1 MGGVGNHFGLNTHE
15 NGVAWGTNAVNQL
28 SHGVASGQG
37 ATVTRGNLTRE
48 QYQEG
53 VRQYQSLLDEKNQ
66 LTAQKAQ
73 LEGNKELK
81 AGEISALNNR
91 INEINNKI
99 TEHGNTLGR
108 INSLNQ
114 QKQTMV
120 EFVNNINSQITAKE
134 GEYNLSDK
142 TRIYEFE
149 DFYKT
154 LNKLD
159 WTQYGNGAGADN
171 LANQLKA
178 RVSEFNPNIANKYS
192 QDKYK
197 EIINAYVNLNS
208 VDKQPT
214 VNWFNA
220 RLHSFNGERL
230 GDNFTRNNVL
240 SISGSNYKFFDIK
253 YKFKGNNHD
262 DSYSSGLYDSDYG
275 YGNSLFNET
284 AKNTDIFWRY
294 EDKSISNQYL
304 EELEWMYNNLDN
316 TTNYSLY
323 VTRNTL
329 RRVLNNK
336 SESENLILDN
346 DTGSWSYGVD
356 YLNTLYANFG
366 NVNLVYSLSKAIGA
380 TWSARSLNE
389 INNDN
394 INEANK
400 LSNNFIHDYEGVDL
414 NATAKNV
421 TSIEETRNLFKPFY
435 DKMIQLRDIT
445 NLYKEINSGTLDES
459 TKRQKQAVYL
469 QKLAD
474 YRNALNAEIDHYDTL
489 EGYISHF
496 VRPHVRYSDEFVN
509 HFKTATREY
518 IDFLKANRHKLL
530 SYDPN
535 DEFIKEI
542 SDKAKSLIQD
552 LKNLNDQ
559 KSAKEKEIEGISNQ
573 IKNLTDNL
581 GADEQALNQQKQEKQ
596 AELEKV
602 QKEKEQLDA
611 QVAEKE
617 KELARKQA
625 EVLEKLKQQSGEG
638 NAVAIGDNSFASG
651 VSAVALGVGSESIGD
666 HALALGTQ
674 AKATKSDSIA
684 IGHGTEVTGEQS
696 IAIGK
701 GHRISGSR
709 STTIGDPNTITGDD
723 SVAVGNNNTI
733 NSNHVMVLGNNVTV
747 GENLHHSVVLG
758 SNSTVLAPVATT
770 SYTIAGTQY
779 NFAGTAPVATVSIG
793 AEGKERT
800 LTNLAAGRISS
811 TSTDAINGSQL
822 NAVIE
827 SLNSLKST
835 PTVSSSASSGIMSSN
850 FGNFPGANT
859 HERGVALGLDS
870 INAVS
875 NGVAIGV
882 GAVTAYDNMSRE
894 DYNKITEGNNIPNV
908 ISPKE
913 ENGHSLPPVV
923 ENPIIPYPNNPK
935 DSEKPSV
942 SNPEVTV
949 PTDPNILYVPGKPVG
964 DVEVT
969 TAPVISTVLTG
980 RENSHDPVAVT
991 AEGVSKPSVTRYTPT
1006 ISDSSL
1012 GAPMSVGVV
1021 SPTHAV
1027 HATSRANVNP
1037 LLEPAPFNPTTT
1049 DNPHPHDELTPFR
1062 HSDGVEPINKEI
1074 ATLRAEFT
1082 TLYEYFKANP
1092 TKPAEGDEH
1101 YAEWNTKYNRI
1112 KEIEKKINQLIAK
1125 DKQRGNE
1132 IANLRSMALPPKA
1145 GNAIAIGDSSFSSGV
1160 SSIAIGYNSTATN
1173 YGAVAIGRDAQATH
1187 EKSVVLGSGSMSTE
1201 KVGVTGIDI
1210 AGQHYA
1216 FAGSAPISTV
1226 SIGKPNEERQ
1236 LTNLAAGRISNTS
1249 TDGINGSQ
1257 LNAVIETLN
1266 SLNTEL
1272 TTLKNTPK
1280 AKAPVIKA
1288 GDGLSLTEGDDGS
1301 ITLSNALTFN
1311 TGNGVSV
1318 NKEGNNITITNTQ
1331 PLSAEDKTKYDTA
1344 STNANNALEKANTN
1358 EGAISTANDKITD
1371 LSGKVTTVTNTANEA
1386 LGKANTAVQ
1395 PDALE
1400 AGTGIRLD
1408 KADGK
1413 ITITNTQPL
1422 SVEDK
1427 AKYDTASTNAS
1438 NALEKANTNEGAINT
1453 ANGKINDLTSRVTAN
1468 EGNITTLTGKV
1479 TTVTNTANEALGKA
1493 NTAVQP
1499 DKLKAGNGISVSKA
1513 DNGEITITNTHPLS
1527 DENKTKYDNASA
1539 KAETALQPE
1548 SLVAGNGVTVNNAG
1562 GKVTIANTGV
1572 IEIQAGDGVGVQ
1584 NNNGVVTVSN
1594 TKPDLSFE
1602 GKDGITVDKQGN
1614 NVVISATGL
1623 APKGTGVNNVEGANG
1638 ISVTKEGDKFIITN
1652 TSPFEDTDKETLN
1665 TASGKAN
1672 TAVQPDK
1679 LKAGNGI
1686 SIDKAENGDITV
1698 TNTKPFEDVDKEKL
1712 NNASTTATSA
1722 LEKANTNEGAINT
1735 ANGKITANEGKITI
1749 QEGKVN
1755 DLTSRVTANEGNI
1768 TTLTGNVTAV
1778 TNTANEALGKAN
1790 TNAETINNVSG
1801 VANEALGKAN
1811 TAVQPDKLKAG
1822 NGISVSKADNGDITI
1837 ENTKAFE
1844 NADKEK
1850 LNTAFDKSN
1859 TAVQPNDLTAGKGIT
1874 INKGQDG
1881 INISTN
1887 ITGGKGISVVE
1898 SNNGLTINNLM
1909 EIKAGKGVKIDNDG
1923 NTYTISST
1931 GTALPRFEIRGDDKV
1946 VHEVV
1951 GTLNVAGDENIETTT
1966 EGGKVTVKL
1975 KKDIDVNSVK
1985 SGDNIFGK
1993 GGLKVGNTLIT
2004 AKGAYMGNQVVDG
2017 VADGEIAPNSK
2028 QAINGGQ
2035 LAPVVER
2042 ILDHERAITQ
2052 LDGKVNYLD
2061 QRITRMDKKHNAG
2074 IAGVAAMVGIPQV
2087 MEAGGVVFGAGVGN
2101 HAGANAVAVGASM
2114 ASDNGRHMI
2123 KTSFSVN
2130 SQKQVTSSI
2139 GYGFKWK

>member
-81 AGEISALNNR
+81 AGEITALNNR
-91 INEINNKI
+91 IDELNNKMSEYHGVISEINEKKQSKESLE
-99 TEHGNTLGR
+99 TFVRG
-108 INSLNQ
+108 IND
-114 QKQTMV
+114 
-120 EFVNNINSQITAKE
+120 QITAKE

-159 WTQYGNGAGADN
+159 WTQYANGAGADN

-178 RVSEFNPNIANKYS
+178 RVSEFNPNIANKYG

-208 VDKQPT
+208 IDKQPT
-214 VNWFNA
+214 VDWFN
-220 RLHSFNGERL
+220 ERL
-230 GDNFTRNNVL
+230 TTKDMGLGGDFKKNNEL
-240 SISGSNYKFFDIK
+240 NINGSDYRVFDFK
-253 YKFKGNNHD
+253 YKNKTNNLNLEGNQNRTYNNANNNRYNYNYSDNNDNYYD
-262 DSYSSGLYDSDYG
+262 DSKYNDT
-275 YGNSLFNET
+275 T
-284 AKNTDIFWRY
+284 AKNTNTVWRY
-294 EDKSISNQYL
+294 VDKSISNQYL
-304 EELEWMYNNLDN
+304 DELEWMYNGLDN
-316 TTNYSLY
+316 TPNYSLY

-329 RRVLNNK
+329 RAVLNK
-336 SESENLILDN
+336 EASNLKLKNIEQN
-346 DTGSWSYGVD
+346 DLFGVD
-356 YLNTLYANFG
+356 YLTTLYANFG
-366 NVNLVYSLSKAIGA
+366 DINLVESLQKVINFNNTSSIYFVKKDFHQTIKLDGINNENVNQ
-380 TWSARSLNE
+380 
-389 INNDN
+389 
-394 INEANK
+394 ANR
-400 LSNNFIHDYEGVDL
+400 LANNFIRDYEGVDL

-421 TSIEETRNLFKPFY
+421 ASIEETRNLFKPFY

-459 TKRQKQAVYL
+459 TKQQKQAVYL

-489 EGYISHF
+489 EGYIAHF

-509 HFKTATREY
+509 HFKTTTREY

-552 LKNLNDQ
+552 LKTLNDQ
-559 KSAKEKEIEGISNQ
+559 KSAKEKEIEGINDQ
-573 IKNLTDNL
+573 LNNLNAKL
-581 GADEQALNQQKQEKQ
+581 GPDEQALNQQKQEKQ
-596 AELEKV
+596 AELERA

-674 AKATKSDSIA
+674 AKATKSDSIT
-684 IGHGTEVTGEQS
+684 IGHGAEVTGEQS

-701 GHRISGSR
+701 GHRVSGNR

-758 SNSTVLAPVATT
+758 SNSTVLAPVATA
-770 SYTIAGTQY
+770 SHTIAGTQY

-800 LTNLAAGRISS
+800 
-811 TSTDAINGSQL
+811 
-822 NAVIE
+822 
-827 SLNSLKST
+827 
-835 PTVSSSASSGIMSSN
+835 
-850 FGNFPGANT
+850 
-859 HERGVALGLDS
+859 
-870 INAVS
+870 
-875 NGVAIGV
+875 
-882 GAVTAYDNMSRE
+882 
-894 DYNKITEGNNIPNV
+894 
-908 ISPKE
+908 
-913 ENGHSLPPVV
+913 
-923 ENPIIPYPNNPK
+923 
-935 DSEKPSV
+935 
-942 SNPEVTV
+942 
-949 PTDPNILYVPGKPVG
+949 
-964 DVEVT
+964 
-969 TAPVISTVLTG
+969 
-980 RENSHDPVAVT
+980 
-991 AEGVSKPSVTRYTPT
+991 
-1006 ISDSSL
+1006 
-1012 GAPMSVGVV
+1012 
-1021 SPTHAV
+1021 
-1027 HATSRANVNP
+1027 
-1037 LLEPAPFNPTTT
+1037 
-1049 DNPHPHDELTPFR
+1049 
-1062 HSDGVEPINKEI
+1062 
-1074 ATLRAEFT
+1074 
-1082 TLYEYFKANP
+1082 
-1092 TKPAEGDEH
+1092 
-1101 YAEWNTKYNRI
+1101 
-1112 KEIEKKINQLIAK
+1112 
-1125 DKQRGNE
+1125 
-1132 IANLRSMALPPKA
+1132 
-1145 GNAIAIGDSSFSSGV
+1145 
-1160 SSIAIGYNSTATN
+1160 
-1173 YGAVAIGRDAQATH
+1173 
-1187 EKSVVLGSGSMSTE
+1187 
-1201 KVGVTGIDI
+1201 
-1210 AGQHYA
+1210 
-1216 FAGSAPISTV
+1216 
-1226 SIGKPNEERQ
+1226 

-1272 TTLKNTPK
+1272 TTLKNAPK
-1280 AKAPVIKA
+1280 TKVPVIKA

-1301 ITLSNALTFN
+1301 VTLSNALNFN
-1311 TGNGVSV
+1311 AGNGIGV

-1331 PLSAEDKTKYDTA
+1331 PLST
-1344 STNANNALEKANTN
+1344 
-1358 EGAISTANDKITD
+1358 
-1371 LSGKVTTVTNTANEA
+1371 
-1386 LGKANTAVQ
+1386 
-1395 PDALE
+1395 
-1400 AGTGIRLD
+1400 
-1408 KADGK
+1408 
-1413 ITITNTQPL
+1413 
-1422 SVEDK
+1422 EDK

-1438 NALEKANTNEGAINT
+1438 SALEKANTNESAINT
-1453 ANGKINDLTSRVTAN
+1453 ANGKITANEGKITANEGKINDLTPRVTVN

-1479 TTVTNTANEALGKA
+1479 TAVTNTANEALGKA

-1499 DKLKAGNGISVSKA
+1499 DKLKAGDGIAINKA

-1562 GKVTIANTGV
+1562 GKVTITNTGV

-1623 APKGTGVNNVEGANG
+1623 APKGAGVNNVEGANG

-1652 TSPFEDTDKETLN
+1652 TKPFEDTDKDTLN

-1686 SIDKAENGDITV
+1686 SIDKSDNGDITV
-1698 TNTKPFEDVDKEKL
+1698 TNTKPFEDADKEKL
-1712 NNASTTATSA
+1712 NTASTNATSA

-1735 ANGKITANEGKITI
+1735 ANGKITANESKITA
-1749 QEGKVN
+1749 QEGKIN

-1768 TTLTGNVTAV
+1768 TTLTGNVATV

-1811 TAVQPDKLKAG
+1811 TAVQP
-1822 NGISVSKADNGDITI
+1822 
-1837 ENTKAFE
+1837 
-1844 NADKEK
+1844 
-1850 LNTAFDKSN
+1850 
-1859 TAVQPNDLTAGKGIT
+1859 NDLSAGKGIT
-1874 INKGQDG
+1874 INKGQNG
-1881 INISTN
+1881 INISTD
-1887 ITGGKGISVVE
+1887 ITGGRGISVVE

-1931 GTALPRFEIRGDDKV
+1931 GSALPRFEIRGDDKV
-1946 VHEVV
+1946 IHEVV
-1951 GTLNVAGDENIETTT
+1951 GALNVAGDENIETTT

-1985 SGDNIFGK
+1985 SGDNTFGK
-1993 GGLKVGNTLIT
+1993 GGLKVGNTIIT

-2042 ILDHERAITQ
+2042 ILDHERFITQ

>member
-1 MGGVGNHFGLNTHE
+1 M
-15 NGVAWGTNAVNQL
+15 
-28 SHGVASGQG
+28 
-37 ATVTRGNLTRE
+37 TRGNLTRE

-81 AGEISALNNR
+81 EEEITALNNR
-91 INEINNKI
+91 IDELNNKMSEYHGVMSEINEKKQSKESLE
-99 TEHGNTLGR
+99 TFVRG
-108 INSLNQ
+108 IND
-114 QKQTMV
+114 
-120 EFVNNINSQITAKE
+120 QITAKE

-149 DFYKT
+149 DFYRT

-159 WTQYGNGAGADN
+159 WTQYSNGAGADN

-178 RVSEFNPNIANKYS
+178 RVSEFNPNIANKYG

-208 VDKQPT
+208 IDKQPT
-214 VNWFNA
+214 VDWFN
-220 RLHSFNGERL
+220 ERL
-230 GDNFTRNNVL
+230 ATKDMRVGGSFKTYNELNID
-240 SISGSNYKFFDIK
+240 GSNYVFFDIK
-253 YKFKGNNHD
+253 YKKSNNNDNRSYDNSNKVYKYSNYNNYRDSGGNTYND
-262 DSYSSGLYDSDYG
+262 FS
-275 YGNSLFNET
+275 
-284 AKNTDIFWRY
+284 AKNTS
-294 EDKSISNQYL
+294 EDWKYVNKSISNQYL
-304 EELEWMYNNLDN
+304 DELEWMYNGLDN
-316 TTNYSLY
+316 TANYSLY

-329 RRVLNNK
+329 RAVLNK
-336 SESENLILDN
+336 DAPNLKLKNVEQDRLE
-346 DTGSWSYGVD
+346 GVE
-356 YLNTLYANFG
+356 YLTSLYANLG
-366 NVNLVYSLSKAIGA
+366 DINLVESLQKVI
-380 TWSARSLNE
+380 NF
-389 INNDN
+389 NNDN
-394 INEANK
+394 YDTNAQERFHNIIKLDAINNNNITKANK
-400 LSNNFIHDYEGVDL
+400 LANNFIRDYEGIDL

-421 TSIEETRNLFKPFY
+421 ASIEETRNLFKPFY

-459 TKRQKQAVYL
+459 TKQQKQAVYL

-489 EGYISHF
+489 EGYIAHF

-552 LKNLNDQ
+552 LKNLNNQ

-581 GADEQALNQQKQEKQ
+581 APDEQALNRQKQEKE
-596 AELEKV
+596 AELEKA

-651 VSAVALGVGSESIGD
+651 VSAVALGVRSESIGD

-701 GHRISGSR
+701 GHRVSGNR

-747 GENLHHSVVLG
+747 GENLHHAVALG
-758 SNSTVLAPVATT
+758 SNSTVLAPVATA
-770 SYTIAGTQY
+770 SHTIAGTQY

-800 LTNLAAGRISS
+800 LTNLAAGRIS
-811 TSTDAINGSQL
+811 
-822 NAVIE
+822 
-827 SLNSLKST
+827 
-835 PTVSSSASSGIMSSN
+835 
-850 FGNFPGANT
+850 
-859 HERGVALGLDS
+859 
-870 INAVS
+870 
-875 NGVAIGV
+875 
-882 GAVTAYDNMSRE
+882 
-894 DYNKITEGNNIPNV
+894 
-908 ISPKE
+908 
-913 ENGHSLPPVV
+913 
-923 ENPIIPYPNNPK
+923 
-935 DSEKPSV
+935 
-942 SNPEVTV
+942 
-949 PTDPNILYVPGKPVG
+949 
-964 DVEVT
+964 
-969 TAPVISTVLTG
+969 
-980 RENSHDPVAVT
+980 
-991 AEGVSKPSVTRYTPT
+991 
-1006 ISDSSL
+1006 
-1012 GAPMSVGVV
+1012 
-1021 SPTHAV
+1021 
-1027 HATSRANVNP
+1027 
-1037 LLEPAPFNPTTT
+1037 
-1049 DNPHPHDELTPFR
+1049 
-1062 HSDGVEPINKEI
+1062 
-1074 ATLRAEFT
+1074 
-1082 TLYEYFKANP
+1082 
-1092 TKPAEGDEH
+1092 
-1101 YAEWNTKYNRI
+1101 
-1112 KEIEKKINQLIAK
+1112 
-1125 DKQRGNE
+1125 
-1132 IANLRSMALPPKA
+1132 
-1145 GNAIAIGDSSFSSGV
+1145 
-1160 SSIAIGYNSTATN
+1160 
-1173 YGAVAIGRDAQATH
+1173 
-1187 EKSVVLGSGSMSTE
+1187 
-1201 KVGVTGIDI
+1201 
-1210 AGQHYA
+1210 
-1216 FAGSAPISTV
+1216 
-1226 SIGKPNEERQ
+1226 
-1236 LTNLAAGRISNTS
+1236 NTS

-1266 SLNTEL
+1266 SLNNEL
-1272 TTLKNTPK
+1272 TTLKNAPK
-1280 AKAPVIKA
+1280 TKAPVIKA

-1301 ITLSNALTFN
+1301 ITLSNALTFSA
-1311 TGNGVSV
+1311 GNGIGV

-1331 PLSAEDKTKYDTA
+1331 PLSTEDK
-1344 STNANNALEKANTN
+1344 S
-1358 EGAISTANDKITD
+1358 
-1371 LSGKVTTVTNTANEA
+1371 
-1386 LGKANTAVQ
+1386 
-1395 PDALE
+1395 
-1400 AGTGIRLD
+1400 
-1408 KADGK
+1408 
-1413 ITITNTQPL
+1413 
-1422 SVEDK
+1422 
-1427 AKYDTASTNAS
+1427 KYDTASTNAS

-1453 ANGKINDLTSRVTAN
+1453 ANGKITAN
-1468 EGNITTLTGKV
+1468 EGNIATLTGKV

-1499 DKLKAGNGISVSKA
+1499 DKLKAGDGIAINKA

-1562 GKVTIANTGV
+1562 GKVTITNTGV
-1572 IEIQAGDGVGVQ
+1572 IEIQAGGGVGVQ

-1594 TKPDLSFE
+1594 TKSDLSFE
-1602 GKDGITVDKQGN
+1602 GKNGITVDKQGN

-1623 APKGTGVNNVEGANG
+1623 APKGAGVNNVEGANG

-1652 TSPFEDTDKETLN
+1652 TKPFEESDKETLN
-1665 TASGKAN
+1665 TASGKAS

-1686 SIDKAENGDITV
+1686 SIDKVDNGDITV
-1698 TNTKPFEDVDKEKL
+1698 TNTKPFEDADKEKL
-1712 NNASTTATSA
+1712 NTASTTATSA

-1735 ANGKITANEGKITI
+1735 ANGKITANEGKIAT
-1749 QEGKVN
+1749 QEGKIN

-1822 NGISVSKADNGDITI
+1822 SGISVSKADNGDITI

-1844 NADKEK
+1844 DEDKEK

-1874 INKGQDG
+1874 INKGQNG

-1931 GTALPRFEIRGDDKV
+1931 GSALPRFEIRGDDKV

-1951 GTLNVAGDENIETTT
+1951 GALNVAGDENIETTT

-1985 SGDNIFGK
+1985 SGDNTFGK
-1993 GGLKVGNTLIT
+1993 GGLKVGNTIIT

-2052 LDGKVNYLD
+2052 LDGKIGYLD

-2114 ASDNGRHMI
+2114 SSDNGRHMI

-2139 GYGFKWK
+2139 GYGFKWR

>member
-1 MGGVGNHFGLNTHE
+1 MKKQPVFKLSTLSASLLAFSLVNGAWGGVGNQFGLNTHE

-53 VRQYQSLLDEKNQ
+53 VHQYQSLLDEKNQ

-81 AGEISALNNR
+81 AGGIDALNNR
-91 INEINNKI
+91 INELNNKI

-120 EFVNNINSQITAKE
+120 DFVNNINSQITAKE

-159 WTQYGNGAGADN
+159 WSQYAQENGADN

-178 RVSEFNPNIANKYS
+178 RVSEFNPNIANKYD
-192 QDKYK
+192 QEKYK
-197 EIINAYVNLNS
+197 EIISAYVNLNS
-208 VDKQPT
+208 IDKHPT
-214 VNWFNA
+214 VDWFN
-220 RLHSFNGERL
+220 ERL
-230 GDNFTRNNVL
+230 TTKDMGLGYNFNKNNEL
-240 SISGSNYKFFDIK
+240 SINESDYRVLDFK
-253 YKFKGNNHD
+253 YKTTNSNNNNNNNHNNTVNDREFRNRND
-262 DSYSSGLYDSDYG
+262 DSYNVTYG
-275 YGNSLFNET
+275 YSSNEHRRDEGNSYDDER
-284 AKNTDIFWRY
+284 AKNTSKVWRY
-294 EDKSISNQYL
+294 QDKSISDQYL
-304 EELEWMYNNLDN
+304 DELEWMYNGLDN
-316 TTNYSLY
+316 TPNYSLY
-323 VTRNTL
+323 ITRNTL
-329 RRVLNNK
+329 RAALNK
-336 SESENLILDN
+336 GAPNLKLKN
-346 DTGSWSYGVD
+346 VEQNNLYGVD
-356 YLNTLYANFG
+356 YLTTLYANFG
-366 NVNLVYSLSKAIGA
+366 DINLVESLQKVINFTNQEYIYEIKDVFNKVIKLDS
-380 TWSARSLNE
+380 

-394 INEANK
+394 ITQTNELA
-400 LSNNFIHDYEGVDL
+400 NNFIRDYEGIDL

-421 TSIEETRNLFKPFY
+421 VSIEETRNLFKPFY

-445 NLYKEINSGTLDES
+445 DLYKEINSGTLDET
-459 TKRQKQAVYL
+459 TKQQKQAIYL

-489 EGYISHF
+489 EGYIAHF

-559 KSAKEKEIEGISNQ
+559 KSAKEKEIEGINNQ
-573 IKNLTDNL
+573 ITALNQQL
-581 GADEQALNQQKQEKQ
+581 GPDEQALNQQKQEKQ
-596 AELEKV
+596 AELEKA

-701 GHRISGSR
+701 GHRVSGNR

-758 SNSTVLAPVATT
+758 SDSTVLAPVATV
-770 SYTIAGTQY
+770 SHTIAGTQY
-779 NFAGTAPVATVSIG
+779 NFAGTAPVATISIG

-800 LTNLAAGRISS
+800 I
-811 TSTDAINGSQL
+811 
-822 NAVIE
+822 
-827 SLNSLKST
+827 
-835 PTVSSSASSGIMSSN
+835 
-850 FGNFPGANT
+850 
-859 HERGVALGLDS
+859 
-870 INAVS
+870 
-875 NGVAIGV
+875 
-882 GAVTAYDNMSRE
+882 
-894 DYNKITEGNNIPNV
+894 
-908 ISPKE
+908 
-913 ENGHSLPPVV
+913 
-923 ENPIIPYPNNPK
+923 
-935 DSEKPSV
+935 
-942 SNPEVTV
+942 
-949 PTDPNILYVPGKPVG
+949 
-964 DVEVT
+964 
-969 TAPVISTVLTG
+969 
-980 RENSHDPVAVT
+980 
-991 AEGVSKPSVTRYTPT
+991 
-1006 ISDSSL
+1006 
-1012 GAPMSVGVV
+1012 
-1021 SPTHAV
+1021 
-1027 HATSRANVNP
+1027 
-1037 LLEPAPFNPTTT
+1037 
-1049 DNPHPHDELTPFR
+1049 
-1062 HSDGVEPINKEI
+1062 
-1074 ATLRAEFT
+1074 
-1082 TLYEYFKANP
+1082 
-1092 TKPAEGDEH
+1092 
-1101 YAEWNTKYNRI
+1101 
-1112 KEIEKKINQLIAK
+1112 
-1125 DKQRGNE
+1125 
-1132 IANLRSMALPPKA
+1132 
-1145 GNAIAIGDSSFSSGV
+1145 
-1160 SSIAIGYNSTATN
+1160 
-1173 YGAVAIGRDAQATH
+1173 
-1187 EKSVVLGSGSMSTE
+1187 
-1201 KVGVTGIDI
+1201 
-1210 AGQHYA
+1210 
-1216 FAGSAPISTV
+1216 
-1226 SIGKPNEERQ
+1226 
-1236 LTNLAAGRISNTS
+1236 TNLAAGRISNTS

-1266 SLNTEL
+1266 NLNTEL
-1272 TTLKNTPK
+1272 TTLKNAPK
-1280 AKAPVIKA
+1280 TKAPVIKV

-1311 TGNGVSV
+1311 SGNGINV

-1331 PLSAEDKTKYDTA
+1331 PLSADDKTKYDTA

-1358 EGAISTANDKITD
+1358 EG
-1371 LSGKVTTVTNTANEA
+1371 
-1386 LGKANTAVQ
+1386 
-1395 PDALE
+1395 
-1400 AGTGIRLD
+1400 
-1408 KADGK
+1408 
-1413 ITITNTQPL
+1413 
-1422 SVEDK
+1422 
-1427 AKYDTASTNAS
+1427 
-1438 NALEKANTNEGAINT
+1438 
-1453 ANGKINDLTSRVTAN
+1453 
-1468 EGNITTLTGKV
+1468 NIATLTGKV

-1499 DKLKAGNGISVSKA
+1499 GKLKAGEGIAINKA

-1527 DENKTKYDNASA
+1527 DENKAKYDNASA

-1548 SLVAGNGVTVNNAG
+1548 SLVAGNGVAVNNAG
-1562 GKVTIANTGV
+1562 GKVTITNTGV

-1584 NNNGVVTVSN
+1584 NNHGVVTVSN
-1594 TKPDLSFE
+1594 TKSDLSFE

-1623 APKGTGVNNVEGANG
+1623 TPKGTGVNNVEGANG

-1652 TSPFEDTDKETLN
+1652 TKPFEDTDKETLN

-1698 TNTKPFEDVDKEKL
+1698 TNSKPFEDVDKEKL

-1735 ANGKITANEGKITI
+1735 ANGKITANEGKIAT
-1749 QEGKVN
+1749 QEGKIN

-1778 TNTANEALGKAN
+1778 TNTANEALGKVN

-1874 INKGQDG
+1874 INKGQNG

-1898 SNNGLTINNLM
+1898 SNNGLTISNLM

-1931 GTALPRFEIRGDDKV
+1931 GSALPRFEIRGDDKV

-1951 GTLNVAGDENIETTT
+1951 GALNVVGDENIETAT

-1985 SGDNIFGK
+1985 SGDNTFGK

-2052 LDGKVNYLD
+2052 LDGKIGYLD

-2139 GYGFKWK
+2139 GYGFKWR

>member
-1 MGGVGNHFGLNTHE
+1 MSEYHE
-15 NGVAWGTNAVNQL
+15 VM
-28 SHGVASGQG
+28 S
-37 ATVTRGNLTRE
+37 E
-48 QYQEG
+48 
-53 VRQYQSLLDEKNQ
+53 
-66 LTAQKAQ
+66 
-73 LEGNKELK
+73 
-81 AGEISALNNR
+81 
-91 INEINNKI
+91 INEKKQSKESLETFVRGIND
-99 TEHGNTLGR
+99 
-108 INSLNQ
+108 
-114 QKQTMV
+114 
-120 EFVNNINSQITAKE
+120 QITAKE
-134 GEYNLSDK
+134 GEYNLFDK

-159 WTQYGNGAGADN
+159 WTQYSNGAGVDN

-178 RVSEFNPNIANKYS
+178 RVSEFNPNIANKYG

-208 VDKQPT
+208 IDKQPN
-214 VNWFNA
+214 VNWFN
-220 RLHSFNGERL
+220 ERL
-230 GDNFTRNNVL
+230 TTKDMGLGDDFNRNNML
-240 SISGSNYKFFDIK
+240 AIDGSNYEVFDFK
-253 YKFKGNNHD
+253 YKNNNINNN
-262 DSYSSGLYDSDYG
+262 SYSYSNENNIYGRDSGNYR
-275 YGNSLFNET
+275 NFNENNYDNYNAKYNSSYT
-284 AKNTDIFWRY
+284 YNNTTTEKDHYIYNEEYVKKHKYSDARAKNTNEVWRY
-294 EDKSISNQYL
+294 VDKSISNQYL
-304 EELEWMYNNLDN
+304 DELEWMYNSLDN

-329 RRVLNNK
+329 RAVLNKEAPNLK
-336 SESENLILDN
+336 LKTVEENRLH
-346 DTGSWSYGVD
+346 GVD
-356 YLNTLYANFG
+356 YLTTLYANFG
-366 NVNLVYSLSKAIGA
+366 DINLVESLQKV
-380 TWSARSLNE
+380 

-394 INEANK
+394 NYKDEYGKKNFHDLIKLDAINNENITKANE
-400 LSNNFIHDYEGVDL
+400 LANNFIRDYDGVDL

-421 TSIEETRNLFKPFY
+421 ASIEETRNLFKPFY

-459 TKRQKQAVYL
+459 TKQQKQAVYL

-489 EGYISHF
+489 EGYIAHF

-559 KSAKEKEIEGISNQ
+559 KQEKENEITEINKEIENLNQ
-573 IKNLTDNL
+573 QL
-581 GADEQALNQQKQEKQ
+581 GPDEQALNQQKQEKQ
-596 AELEKV
+596 AELEKA

-617 KELARKQA
+617 KELVRKQA

-651 VSAVALGVGSESIGD
+651 VSAIALGVGSESIGD

-674 AKATKSDSIA
+674 VKATKSDSIA

-701 GHRISGSR
+701 GHRVSGNR

-733 NSNHVMVLGNNVTV
+733 KSNHVMVLGNNVTV

-758 SNSTVLAPVATT
+758 SNSTVLAPVATA
-770 SYTIAGTQY
+770 SHTIAGTQY

-800 LTNLAAGRISS
+800 LTNLAAGRIS
-811 TSTDAINGSQL
+811 
-822 NAVIE
+822 
-827 SLNSLKST
+827 
-835 PTVSSSASSGIMSSN
+835 
-850 FGNFPGANT
+850 
-859 HERGVALGLDS
+859 
-870 INAVS
+870 
-875 NGVAIGV
+875 
-882 GAVTAYDNMSRE
+882 
-894 DYNKITEGNNIPNV
+894 
-908 ISPKE
+908 
-913 ENGHSLPPVV
+913 
-923 ENPIIPYPNNPK
+923 
-935 DSEKPSV
+935 
-942 SNPEVTV
+942 
-949 PTDPNILYVPGKPVG
+949 
-964 DVEVT
+964 
-969 TAPVISTVLTG
+969 
-980 RENSHDPVAVT
+980 
-991 AEGVSKPSVTRYTPT
+991 
-1006 ISDSSL
+1006 
-1012 GAPMSVGVV
+1012 
-1021 SPTHAV
+1021 
-1027 HATSRANVNP
+1027 
-1037 LLEPAPFNPTTT
+1037 
-1049 DNPHPHDELTPFR
+1049 
-1062 HSDGVEPINKEI
+1062 
-1074 ATLRAEFT
+1074 
-1082 TLYEYFKANP
+1082 
-1092 TKPAEGDEH
+1092 
-1101 YAEWNTKYNRI
+1101 
-1112 KEIEKKINQLIAK
+1112 
-1125 DKQRGNE
+1125 
-1132 IANLRSMALPPKA
+1132 
-1145 GNAIAIGDSSFSSGV
+1145 
-1160 SSIAIGYNSTATN
+1160 
-1173 YGAVAIGRDAQATH
+1173 
-1187 EKSVVLGSGSMSTE
+1187 
-1201 KVGVTGIDI
+1201 
-1210 AGQHYA
+1210 
-1216 FAGSAPISTV
+1216 
-1226 SIGKPNEERQ
+1226 
-1236 LTNLAAGRISNTS
+1236 NTS

-1266 SLNTEL
+1266 NLNTEL
-1272 TTLKNTPK
+1272 TTLKNAPK

-1311 TGNGVSV
+1311 SGNGINV

-1358 EGAISTANDKITD
+1358 EGAI
-1371 LSGKVTTVTNTANEA
+1371 
-1386 LGKANTAVQ
+1386 
-1395 PDALE
+1395 
-1400 AGTGIRLD
+1400 
-1408 KADGK
+1408 
-1413 ITITNTQPL
+1413 
-1422 SVEDK
+1422 
-1427 AKYDTASTNAS
+1427 
-1438 NALEKANTNEGAINT
+1438 NT
-1453 ANGKINDLTSRVTAN
+1453 ANGKITANEGKITANEGKINNLTPRVTAN

-1499 DKLKAGNGISVSKA
+1499 DKLKAGEGISVSKA
-1513 DNGEITITNTHPLS
+1513 DNGEIAITNTHPLS
-1527 DENKTKYDNASA
+1527 DENKSKYDNASA

-1548 SLVAGNGVTVNNAG
+1548 TLVAGNGVTVNNAG

-1572 IEIQAGDGVGVQ
+1572 IEIQAGEGVGVQ

-1602 GKDGITVDKQGN
+1602 GKEGITVDKQGN

-1623 APKGTGVNNVEGANG
+1623 TPKGTGVNNVEGANG

-1652 TSPFEDTDKETLN
+1652 TKPFEDTDKETLN

-1698 TNTKPFEDVDKEKL
+1698 TNTKSFEDADKEKL
-1712 NNASTTATSA
+1712 NTASTTATSA

-1735 ANGKITANEGKITI
+1735 ANGKITANEGKIAT
-1749 QEGKVN
+1749 QEGKIN

-1768 TTLTGNVTAV
+1768 TTLTGNVATV

-1844 NADKEK
+1844 NEDKEK

-1874 INKGQDG
+1874 INKGQNG
-1881 INISTN
+1881 INISTD
-1887 ITGGKGISVVE
+1887 ITGGRGISVVE
-1898 SNNGLTINNLM
+1898 SKNGLTINNLM

-1931 GTALPRFEIRGDDKV
+1931 GSALPRFEIRGDDKV
-1946 VHEVV
+1946 IHEVV
-1951 GTLNVAGDENIETTT
+1951 GALNVAGDENIETTT

-1985 SGDNIFGK
+1985 SGDNTFGK
-1993 GGLKVGNTLIT
+1993 GGLKVGNTIIT

-2052 LDGKVNYLD
+2052 LDGKIGYLD

>member
-81 AGEISALNNR
+81 TSEIDALNNR
-91 INEINNKI
+91 IAELNNKMSEYHGVMSEINEKKQSKESLE
-99 TEHGNTLGR
+99 TFVRG
-108 INSLNQ
+108 IND
-114 QKQTMV
+114 
-120 EFVNNINSQITAKE
+120 QITAKE
-134 GEYNLSDK
+134 SEYNLFDK

-149 DFYKT
+149 DFYRT

-159 WTQYGNGAGADN
+159 WTQYSNGTGADN

-178 RVSEFNPNIANKYS
+178 RVSEFNPNIANKYG

-208 VDKQPT
+208 IDKQPT
-214 VNWFNA
+214 VDWFN
-220 RLHSFNGERL
+220 ERL
-230 GDNFTRNNVL
+230 VTKDMGLGGDFKKNNEL
-240 SISGSNYKFFDIK
+240 NINGSDYRVFDFK
-253 YKFKGNNHD
+253 YKNKTNNLNLEGNQNRTYNNANNNRYNYNYSDNNDDYYD
-262 DSYSSGLYDSDYG
+262 DSKYNDT
-275 YGNSLFNET
+275 T
-284 AKNTDIFWRY
+284 AKNTNTVWRY
-294 EDKSISNQYL
+294 VDKSISNQYL
-304 EELEWMYNNLDN
+304 DELEWMYNGLDN
-316 TTNYSLY
+316 TPNYSLY

-329 RRVLNNK
+329 RAVLNK
-336 SESENLILDN
+336 EASNLKLKNVEQN
-346 DTGSWSYGVD
+346 DLFGVD
-356 YLNTLYANFG
+356 YLTTLYANFG
-366 NVNLVYSLSKAIGA
+366 DINLVESLQKVINFNNTGSIYFIKKGFHQTIKLDGINNENVNQ
-380 TWSARSLNE
+380 
-389 INNDN
+389 
-394 INEANK
+394 ANR
-400 LSNNFIHDYEGVDL
+400 LANNFIRDYEGVDL

-459 TKRQKQAVYL
+459 TKQQKQAVYL

-489 EGYISHF
+489 EGYIAHF

-509 HFKTATREY
+509 HFKTTTREY

-552 LKNLNDQ
+552 LKTLNDQ
-559 KSAKEKEIEGISNQ
+559 KSAKEKEIEGINDQ
-573 IKNLTDNL
+573 LNNLNAKL
-581 GADEQALNQQKQEKQ
+581 GPDEQALNQQKQEKQ
-596 AELEKV
+596 AELERA

-701 GHRISGSR
+701 GHRVSGNR

-758 SNSTVLAPVATT
+758 SNSTVLAPVATA
-770 SYTIAGTQY
+770 SHTIVGTQY

-800 LTNLAAGRISS
+800 
-811 TSTDAINGSQL
+811 
-822 NAVIE
+822 
-827 SLNSLKST
+827 
-835 PTVSSSASSGIMSSN
+835 
-850 FGNFPGANT
+850 
-859 HERGVALGLDS
+859 
-870 INAVS
+870 
-875 NGVAIGV
+875 
-882 GAVTAYDNMSRE
+882 
-894 DYNKITEGNNIPNV
+894 
-908 ISPKE
+908 
-913 ENGHSLPPVV
+913 
-923 ENPIIPYPNNPK
+923 
-935 DSEKPSV
+935 
-942 SNPEVTV
+942 
-949 PTDPNILYVPGKPVG
+949 
-964 DVEVT
+964 
-969 TAPVISTVLTG
+969 
-980 RENSHDPVAVT
+980 
-991 AEGVSKPSVTRYTPT
+991 
-1006 ISDSSL
+1006 
-1012 GAPMSVGVV
+1012 
-1021 SPTHAV
+1021 
-1027 HATSRANVNP
+1027 
-1037 LLEPAPFNPTTT
+1037 
-1049 DNPHPHDELTPFR
+1049 
-1062 HSDGVEPINKEI
+1062 
-1074 ATLRAEFT
+1074 
-1082 TLYEYFKANP
+1082 
-1092 TKPAEGDEH
+1092 
-1101 YAEWNTKYNRI
+1101 
-1112 KEIEKKINQLIAK
+1112 
-1125 DKQRGNE
+1125 
-1132 IANLRSMALPPKA
+1132 
-1145 GNAIAIGDSSFSSGV
+1145 
-1160 SSIAIGYNSTATN
+1160 
-1173 YGAVAIGRDAQATH
+1173 
-1187 EKSVVLGSGSMSTE
+1187 
-1201 KVGVTGIDI
+1201 
-1210 AGQHYA
+1210 
-1216 FAGSAPISTV
+1216 
-1226 SIGKPNEERQ
+1226 

-1272 TTLKNTPK
+1272 TTLKNAPK
-1280 AKAPVIKA
+1280 TKAPVIKA

-1301 ITLSNALTFN
+1301 ITLSNALTFSA
-1311 TGNGVSV
+1311 GNGIGV

-1331 PLSAEDKTKYDTA
+1331 PLST
-1344 STNANNALEKANTN
+1344 
-1358 EGAISTANDKITD
+1358 
-1371 LSGKVTTVTNTANEA
+1371 
-1386 LGKANTAVQ
+1386 
-1395 PDALE
+1395 
-1400 AGTGIRLD
+1400 
-1408 KADGK
+1408 
-1413 ITITNTQPL
+1413 
-1422 SVEDK
+1422 EDK

-1438 NALEKANTNEGAINT
+1438 SALEKANTNESAINT
-1453 ANGKINDLTSRVTAN
+1453 ANGKITAN
-1468 EGNITTLTGKV
+1468 EGKITDLTGKV

-1499 DKLKAGNGISVSKA
+1499 DKLKAGNGISVSKGE
-1513 DNGEITITNTHPLS
+1513 NGDITITNTLPLS

-1562 GKVTIANTGV
+1562 GKVTITNTGV

-1584 NNNGVVTVSN
+1584 NNNGVVTISN
-1594 TKPDLSFE
+1594 TKSDLSFE

-1652 TSPFEDTDKETLN
+1652 TKPFEDTDKDTLN

-1686 SIDKAENGDITV
+1686 SIDKSDNGDITV
-1698 TNTKPFEDVDKEKL
+1698 TNTKPFEDADKEKL
-1712 NNASTTATSA
+1712 NTASTTATSA
-1722 LEKANTNEGAINT
+1722 LEKANANEGVINT
-1735 ANGKITANEGKITI
+1735 ANGKITANESKITA
-1749 QEGKVN
+1749 QEGKIN

-1768 TTLTGNVTAV
+1768 TTLTGNVATV

-1790 TNAETINNVSG
+1790 T
-1801 VANEALGKAN
+1801 
-1811 TAVQPDKLKAG
+1811 
-1822 NGISVSKADNGDITI
+1822 
-1837 ENTKAFE
+1837 
-1844 NADKEK
+1844 
-1850 LNTAFDKSN
+1850 
-1859 TAVQPNDLTAGKGIT
+1859 AVQPNDLIAGKGIT
-1874 INKGQDG
+1874 INKGQNG

-1931 GTALPRFEIRGDDKV
+1931 GSALPRFEIRGDDKV

-1951 GTLNVAGDENIETTT
+1951 GALNVVGDENIETAT

-1985 SGDNIFGK
+1985 SGDNTFGK
-1993 GGLKVGNTLIT
+1993 GGLKVGNTIIT

-2042 ILDHERAITQ
+2042 ILDHERSITQ
-2052 LDGKVNYLD
+2052 LDGKIGYLD

-2139 GYGFKWK
+2139 GYGFKWR

>member
-1 MGGVGNHFGLNTHE
+1 M
-15 NGVAWGTNAVNQL
+15 
-28 SHGVASGQG
+28 
-37 ATVTRGNLTRE
+37 TRGNLTRE

-81 AGEISALNNR
+81 ASEIDALNSRIDELNNKMSEYQGVIAE
-91 INEINNKI
+91 INEKKQSKESLETFVRGIND
-99 TEHGNTLGR
+99 
-108 INSLNQ
+108 
-114 QKQTMV
+114 
-120 EFVNNINSQITAKE
+120 QITAKE

-159 WTQYGNGAGADN
+159 WTQYSNGAGADN

-178 RVSEFNPNIANKYS
+178 RVSEFNPNIANKYG

-208 VDKQPT
+208 IDKQPT
-214 VNWFNA
+214 VNWFN
-220 RLHSFNGERL
+220 ERL
-230 GDNFTRNNVL
+230 TTKDMGLGSNFKQNNEL
-240 SISGSNYKFFDIK
+240 GINGSNYNVFDFK
-253 YKFKGNNHD
+253 YKDSNNNNNSATYKNYNNQYNTYNSDPYNNNRSNYYKGDDYTYDYNNNNNYNYNTNY
-262 DSYSSGLYDSDYG
+262 SYYND
-275 YGNSLFNET
+275 ER
-284 AKNTDIFWRY
+284 AKNTSKIWRY
-294 EDKSISNQYL
+294 VDKSASNQYL
-304 EELEWMYNNLDN
+304 DELEWMYNNLDN
-316 TTNYSLY
+316 TFNYSLY

-329 RRVLNNK
+329 RSVLNK
-336 SESENLILDN
+336 ESQNLNLKNVEQD
-346 DTGSWSYGVD
+346 GLYGVD
-356 YLNTLYANFG
+356 YLTTLYANFG
-366 NVNLVYSLSKAIGA
+366 DINLVESLQKAINFNN
-380 TWSARSLNE
+380 RSRDDIVAKTLFRQTIKLDA
-389 INNDN
+389 INNESVN
-394 INEANK
+394 KANK
-400 LSNNFIHDYEGVDL
+400 LANNFIRDYEGIDL

-421 TSIEETRNLFKPFY
+421 ASIEETRNLFKPFY
-435 DKMIQLRDIT
+435 DKMVQLRDIT
-445 NLYKEINSGTLDES
+445 DLYKEINSGTLDES
-459 TKRQKQAVYL
+459 TKQQKQAIYL

-489 EGYISHF
+489 EGYIAHF

-559 KSAKEKEIEGISNQ
+559 KSAKEKEIEGINNQ
-573 IKNLTDNL
+573 INALNQQL
-581 GADEQALNQQKQEKQ
+581 GPDEQALNQQKQEKQ
-596 AELEKV
+596 AELEKA
-602 QKEKEQLDA
+602 QKEKEQLDS

-674 AKATKSDSIA
+674 SKATKSDSIA

-701 GHRISGSR
+701 GHRVSGNR

-733 NSNHVMVLGNNVTV
+733 NSNHVMILGNNVTV

-770 SYTIAGTQY
+770 SHTIAGIQY

-811 TSTDAINGSQL
+811 A
-822 NAVIE
+822 
-827 SLNSLKST
+827 
-835 PTVSSSASSGIMSSN
+835 
-850 FGNFPGANT
+850 
-859 HERGVALGLDS
+859 
-870 INAVS
+870 
-875 NGVAIGV
+875 
-882 GAVTAYDNMSRE
+882 
-894 DYNKITEGNNIPNV
+894 
-908 ISPKE
+908 
-913 ENGHSLPPVV
+913 
-923 ENPIIPYPNNPK
+923 
-935 DSEKPSV
+935 
-942 SNPEVTV
+942 
-949 PTDPNILYVPGKPVG
+949 
-964 DVEVT
+964 
-969 TAPVISTVLTG
+969 
-980 RENSHDPVAVT
+980 
-991 AEGVSKPSVTRYTPT
+991 
-1006 ISDSSL
+1006 
-1012 GAPMSVGVV
+1012 
-1021 SPTHAV
+1021 
-1027 HATSRANVNP
+1027 
-1037 LLEPAPFNPTTT
+1037 
-1049 DNPHPHDELTPFR
+1049 
-1062 HSDGVEPINKEI
+1062 
-1074 ATLRAEFT
+1074 
-1082 TLYEYFKANP
+1082 
-1092 TKPAEGDEH
+1092 
-1101 YAEWNTKYNRI
+1101 
-1112 KEIEKKINQLIAK
+1112 
-1125 DKQRGNE
+1125 
-1132 IANLRSMALPPKA
+1132 
-1145 GNAIAIGDSSFSSGV
+1145 
-1160 SSIAIGYNSTATN
+1160 
-1173 YGAVAIGRDAQATH
+1173 
-1187 EKSVVLGSGSMSTE
+1187 
-1201 KVGVTGIDI
+1201 
-1210 AGQHYA
+1210 
-1216 FAGSAPISTV
+1216 
-1226 SIGKPNEERQ
+1226 
-1236 LTNLAAGRISNTS
+1236 S

-1266 SLNTEL
+1266 SLNNEL
-1272 TTLKNTPK
+1272 TTLKNAPK
-1280 AKAPVIKA
+1280 TKAPVIKA

-1301 ITLSNALTFN
+1301 ITLSNALNFN
-1311 TGNGVSV
+1311 AGNGITVNKTGNNV
-1318 NKEGNNITITNTQ
+1318 TITNSK
-1331 PLSAEDKTKYDTA
+1331 PFEDADKEKLNTT
-1344 STNANNALEKANTN
+1344 STNAN
-1358 EGAISTANDKITD
+1358 S
-1371 LSGKVTTVTNTANEA
+1371 
-1386 LGKANTAVQ
+1386 
-1395 PDALE
+1395 
-1400 AGTGIRLD
+1400 
-1408 KADGK
+1408 
-1413 ITITNTQPL
+1413 
-1422 SVEDK
+1422 
-1427 AKYDTASTNAS
+1427 
-1438 NALEKANTNEGAINT
+1438 ALEKANTNEGAINT
-1453 ANGKINDLTSRVTAN
+1453 ANGKITANEGKITANEGKINDLTPRVTAN
-1468 EGNITTLTGKV
+1468 EGKITDLTGKV

-1499 DKLKAGNGISVSKA
+1499 GKLKAGEGIAINKA

-1527 DENKTKYDNASA
+1527 DENKAKYDNASA

-1548 SLVAGNGVTVNNAG
+1548 SLVAGNGVAVNNAG
-1562 GKVTIANTGV
+1562 GKVTITNTGV

-1584 NNNGVVTVSN
+1584 NNHGVVTVSN
-1594 TKPDLSFE
+1594 TKSDLSFE

-1623 APKGTGVNNVEGANG
+1623 TPKGTGVNNVEGANG

-1652 TSPFEDTDKETLN
+1652 TKPFEDTDKETLN

-1698 TNTKPFEDVDKEKL
+1698 TNSKPFEDVDKEKL

-1735 ANGKITANEGKITI
+1735 ANGKITANEGKIAT
-1749 QEGKVN
+1749 QEGKIN

-1874 INKGQDG
+1874 INKGQNG

-1898 SNNGLTINNLM
+1898 SNNGLTISNLM

-1931 GTALPRFEIRGDDKV
+1931 GSALPRFEIRGDDKV

-1951 GTLNVAGDENIETTT
+1951 GALNVVGDENIETAT

-1985 SGDNIFGK
+1985 SGDNTFGK

-2017 VADGEIAPNSK
+2017 VANGEIAPNSK

-2042 ILDHERAITQ
+2042 ILDHERSITQ
-2052 LDGKVNYLD
+2052 LDGKIGYLD

-2139 GYGFKWK
+2139 GYGFKWR

>member
-1 MGGVGNHFGLNTHE
+1 MKKQPVFKLSTLSASLLAFSLVNGAWGGVGNHFGLNTHE

-81 AGEISALNNR
+81 ASEIEALNSR
-91 INEINNKI
+91 IDELNNKI
-99 TEHGNTLGR
+99 TEHGNTLGQ

-120 EFVNNINSQITAKE
+120 DFVNNINSQITAKE

-159 WTQYGNGAGADN
+159 WTQYANGAGVDN

-178 RVSEFNPNIANKYS
+178 RVSEFNPNIANKYG

-208 VDKQPT
+208 IDKRPT
-214 VNWFNA
+214 VNWFNE
-220 RLHSFNGERL
+220 RLTTKDIGLGSDRIKERYKNNELTIDGSFYEFSDEKDKGRDENNHRIRSNSIDPDVFFIENRSSNSYSLNNNLSNYGNGE
-230 GDNFTRNNVL
+230 GVDYSVL
-240 SISGSNYKFFDIK
+240 PILRGQGASEHIK
-253 YKFKGNNHD
+253 Y
-262 DSYSSGLYDSDYG
+262 YRRYG
-275 YGNSLFNET
+275 ANET
-284 AKNTDIFWRY
+284 VDDPWIYNGKT
-294 EDKSISNQYL
+294 ISNEYL
-304 EELEWMYNNLDN
+304 NEMERLYSNLDN
-316 TTNYSLY
+316 TSNYSLY

-329 RRVLNNK
+329 KAVLNK
-336 SESENLILDN
+336 DAPNLKLKNVEQN
-346 DTGSWSYGVD
+346 DLYGVD
-356 YLNTLYANFG
+356 YLTTLYANFG
-366 NVNLVYSLSKAIGA
+366 DINLVESLQKVINYKNRFNYDAKDLFHQTIKLDG
-380 TWSARSLNE
+380 
-389 INNDN
+389 INNEN
-394 INEANK
+394 INKANE
-400 LSNNFIHDYEGVDL
+400 LANNFIRDYEGVDL

-421 TSIEETRNLFKPFY
+421 ASIEETRNLFKPFY

-459 TKRQKQAVYL
+459 TKQQKQAIYL

-559 KSAKEKEIEGISNQ
+559 KSAKEKEIEGINNQ
-573 IKNLTDNL
+573 ITELNQQL
-581 GADEQALNQQKQEKQ
+581 GPDETALNQQKQEKE
-596 AELEKV
+596 AELEKA

-625 EVLEKLKQQSGEG
+625 EVLERLKQQSGEG

-701 GHRISGSR
+701 GHRVSGNR

-758 SNSTVLAPVATT
+758 SNSTVLAPVATA
-770 SYTIAGTQY
+770 SHTIAGIQY

-800 LTNLAAGRISS
+800 
-811 TSTDAINGSQL
+811 
-822 NAVIE
+822 
-827 SLNSLKST
+827 
-835 PTVSSSASSGIMSSN
+835 
-850 FGNFPGANT
+850 
-859 HERGVALGLDS
+859 
-870 INAVS
+870 
-875 NGVAIGV
+875 
-882 GAVTAYDNMSRE
+882 
-894 DYNKITEGNNIPNV
+894 
-908 ISPKE
+908 
-913 ENGHSLPPVV
+913 
-923 ENPIIPYPNNPK
+923 
-935 DSEKPSV
+935 
-942 SNPEVTV
+942 
-949 PTDPNILYVPGKPVG
+949 
-964 DVEVT
+964 
-969 TAPVISTVLTG
+969 
-980 RENSHDPVAVT
+980 
-991 AEGVSKPSVTRYTPT
+991 
-1006 ISDSSL
+1006 
-1012 GAPMSVGVV
+1012 
-1021 SPTHAV
+1021 
-1027 HATSRANVNP
+1027 
-1037 LLEPAPFNPTTT
+1037 
-1049 DNPHPHDELTPFR
+1049 
-1062 HSDGVEPINKEI
+1062 
-1074 ATLRAEFT
+1074 
-1082 TLYEYFKANP
+1082 
-1092 TKPAEGDEH
+1092 
-1101 YAEWNTKYNRI
+1101 
-1112 KEIEKKINQLIAK
+1112 
-1125 DKQRGNE
+1125 
-1132 IANLRSMALPPKA
+1132 
-1145 GNAIAIGDSSFSSGV
+1145 
-1160 SSIAIGYNSTATN
+1160 
-1173 YGAVAIGRDAQATH
+1173 
-1187 EKSVVLGSGSMSTE
+1187 
-1201 KVGVTGIDI
+1201 
-1210 AGQHYA
+1210 
-1216 FAGSAPISTV
+1216 
-1226 SIGKPNEERQ
+1226 

-1272 TTLKNTPK
+1272 TTLKNAPK
-1280 AKAPVIKA
+1280 SKAPVIKA

-1311 TGNGVSV
+1311 AGNGIGV

-1331 PLSAEDKTKYDTA
+1331 PLST
-1344 STNANNALEKANTN
+1344 
-1358 EGAISTANDKITD
+1358 
-1371 LSGKVTTVTNTANEA
+1371 
-1386 LGKANTAVQ
+1386 
-1395 PDALE
+1395 
-1400 AGTGIRLD
+1400 
-1408 KADGK
+1408 
-1413 ITITNTQPL
+1413 
-1422 SVEDK
+1422 EDK

-1438 NALEKANTNEGAINT
+1438 SALEKANANEDAINT
-1453 ANGKINDLTSRVTAN
+1453 ANGKITAN

-1499 DKLKAGNGISVSKA
+1499 DQLKAGNGISVSKGE
-1513 DNGEITITNTHPLS
+1513 NGDITITNTHPLS
-1527 DENKTKYDNASA
+1527 DENKSKYDNASA

-1562 GKVTIANTGV
+1562 GKVTITNTGV

-1623 APKGTGVNNVEGANG
+1623 APKGAGVNNVEGANG

-1652 TSPFEDTDKETLN
+1652 TKPFEDTDKDTLN

-1686 SIDKAENGDITV
+1686 SINKSDNGDITV
-1698 TNTKPFEDVDKEKL
+1698 TNTKPFEDADKEKL
-1712 NNASTTATSA
+1712 NTASTNATSA

-1735 ANGKITANEGKITI
+1735 ANGKITANESKITA
-1749 QEGKVN
+1749 QEGKIN

-1768 TTLTGNVTAV
+1768 TTLTGNVATV

-1811 TAVQPDKLKAG
+1811 TAVQP
-1822 NGISVSKADNGDITI
+1822 
-1837 ENTKAFE
+1837 
-1844 NADKEK
+1844 
-1850 LNTAFDKSN
+1850 
-1859 TAVQPNDLTAGKGIT
+1859 NDLSAGKGIT
-1874 INKGQDG
+1874 INKGQNG
-1881 INISTN
+1881 INISTD
-1887 ITGGKGISVVE
+1887 ITGGRGISVVE

-1946 VHEVV
+1946 IHEVV
-1951 GTLNVAGDENIETTT
+1951 GALNVAGDENIETAT

-1985 SGDNIFGK
+1985 SGDNTFGK

-2004 AKGAYMGNQVVDG
+2004 AKGTYMGNQVVDG

-2052 LDGKVNYLD
+2052 LDGKIGYLD

>member
-81 AGEISALNNR
+81 AGEITALNNR
-91 INEINNKI
+91 INELNNKI
-99 TEHGNTLGR
+99 TEHGNTLGQ

-120 EFVNNINSQITAKE
+120 DFVNNINSQITAKE

-149 DFYKT
+149 DFYRT

-159 WTQYGNGAGADN
+159 WTQYANGAGADN

-178 RVSEFNPNIANKYS
+178 RVSEFNPNIANKYG

-197 EIINAYVNLNS
+197 EIINAYVNLS
-208 VDKQPT
+208 SIDKQPT
-214 VNWFNA
+214 VNWFN
-220 RLHSFNGERL
+220 ERL
-230 GDNFTRNNVL
+230 TTKDMGVANIFNTNNEL
-240 SISGSNYKFFDIK
+240 GINGSNYQVFDFK
-253 YKFKGNNHD
+253 YKNDYNNGNWYHSDKNDYHGN
-262 DSYSSGLYDSDYG
+262 YSNGEHYNYNQINYNSGDFRNYNNNNNMINNKAYYG
-275 YGNSLFNET
+275 EYQYNDER
-284 AKNTDIFWRY
+284 AKNTSKVWRY
-294 EDKSISNQYL
+294 HDKSISNQYL
-304 EELEWMYNNLDN
+304 EELEWMYNGLDN
-316 TTNYSLY
+316 TSNYSLY

-329 RRVLNNK
+329 RAVLNK
-336 SESENLILDN
+336 EAPNLKLKNVEKDN
-346 DTGSWSYGVD
+346 LYGVD
-356 YLNTLYANFG
+356 YLTTLYANFG
-366 NVNLVYSLSKAIGA
+366 DINLVESLQKVVNYNNGYYNTKNPFDQVIKLDG
-380 TWSARSLNE
+380 
-389 INNDN
+389 INNEN
-394 INEANK
+394 INKANELAK
-400 LSNNFIHDYEGVDL
+400 NFIRDYEGVDL

-421 TSIEETRNLFKPFY
+421 ASIEETRNLFKPFY

-459 TKRQKQAVYL
+459 TKQQKQAVYL

-489 EGYISHF
+489 EGYIAHF

-559 KSAKEKEIEGISNQ
+559 KSAKEKEIEGINNQ
-573 IKNLTDNL
+573 ITALNQQL
-581 GADEQALNQQKQEKQ
+581 GPDEQALNQQKQEKQ
-596 AELEKV
+596 AELEKA

-701 GHRISGSR
+701 GHRVSGNR

-758 SNSTVLAPVATT
+758 SNSTVLAPVATV
-770 SYTIAGTQY
+770 SHTIAGTQY
-779 NFAGTAPVATVSIG
+779 NFAGTAPVATISIG

-800 LTNLAAGRISS
+800 
-811 TSTDAINGSQL
+811 
-822 NAVIE
+822 
-827 SLNSLKST
+827 
-835 PTVSSSASSGIMSSN
+835 
-850 FGNFPGANT
+850 
-859 HERGVALGLDS
+859 
-870 INAVS
+870 
-875 NGVAIGV
+875 
-882 GAVTAYDNMSRE
+882 
-894 DYNKITEGNNIPNV
+894 
-908 ISPKE
+908 
-913 ENGHSLPPVV
+913 
-923 ENPIIPYPNNPK
+923 
-935 DSEKPSV
+935 
-942 SNPEVTV
+942 
-949 PTDPNILYVPGKPVG
+949 
-964 DVEVT
+964 
-969 TAPVISTVLTG
+969 
-980 RENSHDPVAVT
+980 
-991 AEGVSKPSVTRYTPT
+991 
-1006 ISDSSL
+1006 
-1012 GAPMSVGVV
+1012 
-1021 SPTHAV
+1021 
-1027 HATSRANVNP
+1027 
-1037 LLEPAPFNPTTT
+1037 
-1049 DNPHPHDELTPFR
+1049 
-1062 HSDGVEPINKEI
+1062 
-1074 ATLRAEFT
+1074 
-1082 TLYEYFKANP
+1082 
-1092 TKPAEGDEH
+1092 
-1101 YAEWNTKYNRI
+1101 
-1112 KEIEKKINQLIAK
+1112 
-1125 DKQRGNE
+1125 
-1132 IANLRSMALPPKA
+1132 
-1145 GNAIAIGDSSFSSGV
+1145 
-1160 SSIAIGYNSTATN
+1160 
-1173 YGAVAIGRDAQATH
+1173 
-1187 EKSVVLGSGSMSTE
+1187 
-1201 KVGVTGIDI
+1201 
-1210 AGQHYA
+1210 
-1216 FAGSAPISTV
+1216 
-1226 SIGKPNEERQ
+1226 

-1272 TTLKNTPK
+1272 TTLKNAPK
-1280 AKAPVIKA
+1280 TKAPVIKA

-1301 ITLSNALTFN
+1301 VTLSNALTFN
-1311 TGNGVSV
+1311 SGNGINV

-1358 EGAISTANDKITD
+1358 EG
-1371 LSGKVTTVTNTANEA
+1371 
-1386 LGKANTAVQ
+1386 
-1395 PDALE
+1395 
-1400 AGTGIRLD
+1400 
-1408 KADGK
+1408 
-1413 ITITNTQPL
+1413 
-1422 SVEDK
+1422 
-1427 AKYDTASTNAS
+1427 
-1438 NALEKANTNEGAINT
+1438 
-1453 ANGKINDLTSRVTAN
+1453 
-1468 EGNITTLTGKV
+1468 NITTLTDKV

-1499 DKLKAGNGISVSKA
+1499 DKLKAGNGISVSKGE
-1513 DNGEITITNTHPLS
+1513 NGDITITNTHPLS

-1562 GKVTIANTGV
+1562 GKVTITNTGV

-1623 APKGTGVNNVEGANG
+1623 APKGAGVNNVEGANG

-1652 TSPFEDTDKETLN
+1652 TKSFENADKEKLN
-1665 TASGKAN
+1665 TAFDKSN

-1686 SIDKAENGDITV
+1686 SIDKTENGDITV
-1698 TNTKPFEDVDKEKL
+1698 TNTKPFEDADKEKL

-1735 ANGKITANEGKITI
+1735 ANGKITANEGKIAT
-1749 QEGKVN
+1749 QEGKIN

-1768 TTLTGNVTAV
+1768 TTLTGNVATV

-1801 VANEALGKAN
+1801 VANEALSKAN

-1822 NGISVSKADNGDITI
+1822 NGISVSKSDNGDITI

-1874 INKGQDG
+1874 INKGQNG
-1881 INISTN
+1881 INISTD
-1887 ITGGKGISVVE
+1887 ITGGRGISVVE

-1931 GTALPRFEIRGDDKV
+1931 GSALPRFEIRGDDKV

-1951 GTLNVAGDENIETTT
+1951 GALNVAGDENIETTT

-1985 SGDNIFGK
+1985 SGDNTFGK
-1993 GGLKVGNTLIT
+1993 GGLKVGNTIIT
-2004 AKGAYMGNQVVDG
+2004 AKGSYMGNQVVDG

-2052 LDGKVNYLD
+2052 LDGKIGYLD

-2139 GYGFKWK
+2139 GYGFKWR

>member
-1 MGGVGNHFGLNTHE
+1 MGNHFGLNTHE

-73 LEGNKELK
+73 LEGSKELK
-81 AGEISALNNR
+81 ASEIDALNNR
-91 INEINNKI
+91 INELNNKI

-120 EFVNNINSQITAKE
+120 DFVNNINSQITAKE

-159 WTQYGNGAGADN
+159 WTQYGNGAGTDN

-178 RVSEFNPNIANKYS
+178 RVSEFNPNIANKYG

-208 VDKQPT
+208 IDKQPT
-214 VNWFNA
+214 VNWFN
-220 RLHSFNGERL
+220 ERL
-230 GDNFTRNNVL
+230 TTKDMGLGAVRIDNELN
-240 SISGSNYKFFDIK
+240 IDGSNYGFFDFK
-253 YKFKGNNHD
+253 YKSNNNND
-262 DSYSSGLYDSDYG
+262 NYNSDYNNNRSNYNNYENLLNYNYNRG
-275 YGNSLFNET
+275 YKLSAEKFEDGNR
-284 AKNTDIFWRY
+284 AKNTSKVWRY
-294 EDKSISNQYL
+294 TDKSVSNQYL

-329 RRVLNNK
+329 RAVLNK
-336 SESENLILDN
+336 DAPNLKFKNVEKDYQ
-346 DTGSWSYGVD
+346 YGVD
-356 YLNTLYANFG
+356 YLTTLYANFG
-366 NVNLVYSLSKAIGA
+366 DINLVESLQKVINYDNHNI
-380 TWSARSLNE
+380 LNNRVAKNKFHQTIKLDS
-389 INNDN
+389 INNEN
-394 INEANK
+394 ITKANQ
-400 LSNNFIHDYEGVDL
+400 LANNFIRDYDGIDL

-421 TSIEETRNLFKPFY
+421 VSIEETRNLFKPFY
-435 DKMIQLRDIT
+435 DKMVQLRDIT
-445 NLYKEINSGTLDES
+445 DLYKEINSGTLDES
-459 TKRQKQAVYL
+459 AKQQKQAVYL
-469 QKLAD
+469 QKLSD

-489 EGYISHF
+489 EGYIAHF

-530 SYDPN
+530 SYDSN
-535 DEFIKEI
+535 DEFIKEV

-559 KSAKEKEIEGISNQ
+559 KSAKEKEIEKINIQITALNQ
-573 IKNLTDNL
+573 QL
-581 GADEQALNQQKQEKQ
+581 GPDETALNQQKQEKQ
-596 AELEKV
+596 AELERA

-611 QVAEKE
+611 QVADKE

-701 GHRISGSR
+701 GHRVSGNR
-709 STTIGDPNTITGDD
+709 SATIGDPNTITGDD

-747 GENLHHSVVLG
+747 GENLHHSVALG
-758 SNSTVLAPVATT
+758 SSSTVLAPVATT
-770 SYTIAGTQY
+770 SHTIAGTQY
-779 NFAGTAPVATVSIG
+779 NFAGTAPVSTVSIG

-800 LTNLAAGRISS
+800 ITNLAAGRISN

-827 SLNSLKST
+827 SLNSLKTT
-835 PTVSSSASSGIMSSN
+835 PTVSSSVSSGIMSSN

-894 DYNKITEGNNIPNV
+894 DYNKITKGNDIPNV

-913 ENGHSLPPVV
+913 ENGYSLPPGVGTWRPHLPPVV
-923 ENPIIPYPNNPK
+923 ENPIIPYPNNPV
-935 DSEKPSV
+935 DPEKPSV
-942 SNPEVTV
+942 PTPETPV
-949 PTDPNILYVPGKPVG
+949 PTEGVGVPDIPYVPGYYSGSGKPGG
-964 DVEVT
+964 DVEVP
-969 TAPVISTVLTG
+969 TAPVITTDLTG

-991 AEGVSKPSVTRYTPT
+991 AEGVSRPSVTRYTPT
-1006 ISDSSL
+1006 VSDSSL
-1012 GAPMSVGVV
+1012 GEPMSVGVV

-1027 HATSRANVNP
+1027 HATSRASVNP
-1037 LLEPAPFNPTTT
+1037 LLEPAPFNPTTA
-1049 DNPHPHDELTPFR
+1049 DNPHPHDELSPFR

-1074 ATLRAEFT
+1074 ATLRTEFT
-1082 TLYEYFKANP
+1082 KLYEYFKANP
-1092 TKPAEGDEH
+1092 NKPTEGDEH

-1187 EKSVVLGSGSMSTE
+1187 EKSVVLGSGSISTE
-1201 KVGVTGIDI
+1201 KVGVDGIDI
-1210 AGQHYA
+1210 AGHHYA
-1216 FAGSAPISTV
+1216 FAGTSPISTV

-1266 SLNTEL
+1266 SLNNEL
-1272 TTLKNTPK
+1272 TTLKNAPK
-1280 AKAPVIKA
+1280 TKAPVIKA

-1301 ITLSNALTFN
+1301 ITLSNALNFN
-1311 TGNGVSV
+1311 AGNGIGV
-1318 NKEGNNITITNTQ
+1318 NKVGNN
-1331 PLSAEDKTKYDTA
+1331 
-1344 STNANNALEKANTN
+1344 
-1358 EGAISTANDKITD
+1358 
-1371 LSGKVTTVTNTANEA
+1371 
-1386 LGKANTAVQ
+1386 
-1395 PDALE
+1395 
-1400 AGTGIRLD
+1400 
-1408 KADGK
+1408 

-1427 AKYDTASTNAS
+1427 TKYDTASTNAS
-1438 NALEKANTNEGAINT
+1438 SALEKANANEGAINT
-1453 ANGKINDLTSRVTAN
+1453 VNGKITTNEGKINDLTSRVTVN

-1479 TTVTNTANEALGKA
+1479 TTVSNTANEALGKA

-1499 DKLKAGNGISVSKA
+1499 DKLKAGDGIAINKS

-1548 SLVAGNGVTVNNAG
+1548 TLVAGNGVTVNNAG

-1572 IEIQAGDGVGVQ
+1572 IEIQAGNGVGVQ
-1584 NNNGVVTVSN
+1584 NNNGVVTINN

-1638 ISVTKEGDKFIITN
+1638 ISVTKEGDRFIITN
-1652 TSPFEDTDKETLN
+1652 TKPFEDTDKETLN

-1735 ANGKITANEGKITI
+1735 ANGKITANEGKITA
-1749 QEGKVN
+1749 QEGKIN
-1755 DLTSRVTANEGNI
+1755 DLISRVTANEGNI

-1790 TNAETINNVSG
+1790 TNAETINNVG
-1801 VANEALGKAN
+1801 DVANEALGKAN

-1844 NADKEK
+1844 DSDKEK

-1874 INKGQDG
+1874 INKGQNG
-1881 INISTN
+1881 INISTD
-1887 ITGGKGISVVE
+1887 ITGGRGISVVE

-1946 VHEVV
+1946 IHEVV
-1951 GTLNVAGDENIETTT
+1951 GALNVAGDENIETTT

-1985 SGDNIFGK
+1985 SGENTFGK

-2004 AKGAYMGNQVVDG
+2004 AKGAYMGNQVIDG

-2035 LAPVVER
+2035 LVPVVER
-2042 ILDHERAITQ
+2042 ILDHERSITQ
-2052 LDGKVNYLD
+2052 LDGKIGYLD

>member
-1 MGGVGNHFGLNTHE
+1 MKKQTVFKLSTLSASILAFSLVNGAWGGVGNHFGLNTHE

-81 AGEISALNNR
+81 ASEIDALNSR
-91 INEINNKI
+91 INELNNKI

-159 WTQYGNGAGADN
+159 WTQYGNGAGVDN

-178 RVSEFNPNIANKYS
+178 RVAEFNPNIANKYG

-208 VDKQPT
+208 IDKQPT
-214 VNWFNA
+214 VNWFN
-220 RLHSFNGERL
+220 ERL
-230 GDNFTRNNVL
+230 TTKDMGLGEYFNRNNEL
-240 SISGSNYKFFDIK
+240 EINGSNYNFFD
-253 YKFKGNNHD
+253 FKSESTNLPFRDELVYLGGHIDDDQWNENKETVYNTPNLGSNNV
-262 DSYSSGLYDSDYG
+262 
-275 YGNSLFNET
+275 
-284 AKNTDIFWRY
+284 AKNIKQTWKYI
-294 EDKSISNQYL
+294 DKSISNQYL
-304 EELEWMYNNLDN
+304 DELEWMYNNLSNLNN
-316 TTNYSLY
+316 TTDYSLY

-329 RRVLNNK
+329 RAVLNK
-336 SESENLILDN
+336 SSSNLILKNNSRDH
-346 DTGSWSYGVD
+346 
-356 YLNTLYANFG
+356 YLSEPVNYFDSLYANFG
-366 NVNLVYSLSKAIGA
+366 KINLVQSLANVINAKYDNLI
-380 TWSARSLNE
+380 TFRKLYKLDD
-389 INNDN
+389 INNTTIDFLN
-394 INEANK
+394 TSVNY
-400 LSNNFIHDYEGVDL
+400 FIKDYESVDL

-421 TSIEETRNLFKPFY
+421 VSIKETRDLFKPFY
-435 DKMIQLRDIT
+435 EKMLQLREIT
-445 NLYKEINSGTLDES
+445 NLYKEINSGTLDDV
-459 TKRQKQAVYL
+459 TKQQKQSIYL
-469 QKLAD
+469 QKLSD
-474 YRNALNAEIDHYDTL
+474 YRNAINAESDYYTTIK
-489 EGYISHF
+489 GYIDHF
-496 VRPHVRYSDEFVN
+496 VRPYVRYSDEFVN

-530 SYDPN
+530 NYDPN

-559 KSAKEKEIEGISNQ
+559 KLAKEKEIEGITNQ
-573 IKNLTDNL
+573 IKSLTDSI
-581 GADEQALNQQKQEKQ
+581 GTDETALNQQKQEKQ
-596 AELEKV
+596 AELERA
-602 QKEKEQLDA
+602 QREKAQLDA

-625 EVLEKLKQQSGEG
+625 EVLEKLKQQSGDG

-684 IGHGTEVTGEQS
+684 IGHGTEVTGEKS

-701 GHRISGSR
+701 GHRVSGNH

-913 ENGHSLPPVV
+913 ENGHSLPPGVGTWRPHLPPVV
-923 ENPIIPYPNNPK
+923 ENPIIPYPNNPT
-935 DSEKPSV
+935 DPEKPSV
-942 SNPEVTV
+942 PTPETPIPTEGAGV
-949 PTDPNILYVPGKPVG
+949 PTIPYVPVYNSGEGKPVG
-964 DVEVT
+964 DVEVP
-969 TAPVISTVLTG
+969 TAPVIPKVIPNALTG
-980 RENSHDPVAVT
+980 RENSRDPVAVT
-991 AEGVSKPSVTRYTPT
+991 AEGVSRPSATRYTPT
-1006 ISDSSL
+1006 VSGSSL

-1027 HATSRANVNP
+1027 HATSRASVNP
-1037 LLEPAPFNPTTT
+1037 LLEPVPFNPTTT

-1074 ATLRAEFT
+1074 ATLRTEFT
-1082 TLYEYFKANP
+1082 KLYEYFKANP
-1092 TKPAEGDEH
+1092 NKPAEGDEH

-1173 YGAVAIGRDAQATH
+1173 YGSVAIGRDAQATH
-1187 EKSVVLGSGSMSTE
+1187 EKSVVLGSGSISTE
-1201 KVGVTGIDI
+1201 KVGVDGIDI
-1210 AGQHYA
+1210 AGHHYA
-1216 FAGSAPISTV
+1216 FAGTLPISTV

-1272 TTLKNTPK
+1272 TTLKNAPK
-1280 AKAPVIKA
+1280 VKAPVIKA

-1301 ITLSNALTFN
+1301 ITLSNALNFN
-1311 TGNGVSV
+1311 AGNGIGV

-1344 STNANNALEKANTN
+1344 STNATSALAKAN
-1358 EGAISTANDKITD
+1358 A
-1371 LSGKVTTVTNTANEA
+1371 
-1386 LGKANTAVQ
+1386 
-1395 PDALE
+1395 
-1400 AGTGIRLD
+1400 
-1408 KADGK
+1408 
-1413 ITITNTQPL
+1413 
-1422 SVEDK
+1422 
-1427 AKYDTASTNAS
+1427 
-1438 NALEKANTNEGAINT
+1438 NEGAINT
-1453 ANGKINDLTSRVTAN
+1453 ANGKITANEGKINDLTSRVTAN

-1479 TTVTNTANEALGKA
+1479 TTVTNT
-1493 NTAVQP
+1493 
-1499 DKLKAGNGISVSKA
+1499 
-1513 DNGEITITNTHPLS
+1513 
-1527 DENKTKYDNASA
+1527 
-1539 KAETALQPE
+1539 
-1548 SLVAGNGVTVNNAG
+1548 
-1562 GKVTIANTGV
+1562 
-1572 IEIQAGDGVGVQ
+1572 
-1584 NNNGVVTVSN
+1584 
-1594 TKPDLSFE
+1594 
-1602 GKDGITVDKQGN
+1602 
-1614 NVVISATGL
+1614 
-1623 APKGTGVNNVEGANG
+1623 
-1638 ISVTKEGDKFIITN
+1638 
-1652 TSPFEDTDKETLN
+1652 
-1665 TASGKAN
+1665 
-1672 TAVQPDK
+1672 
-1679 LKAGNGI
+1679 
-1686 SIDKAENGDITV
+1686 
-1698 TNTKPFEDVDKEKL
+1698 
-1712 NNASTTATSA
+1712 
-1722 LEKANTNEGAINT
+1722 
-1735 ANGKITANEGKITI
+1735 
-1749 QEGKVN
+1749 
-1755 DLTSRVTANEGNI
+1755 
-1768 TTLTGNVTAV
+1768 
-1778 TNTANEALGKAN
+1778 
-1790 TNAETINNVSG
+1790 
-1801 VANEALGKAN
+1801 ANEALGKAN

-1874 INKGQDG
+1874 INKGQNG

-1931 GTALPRFEIRGDDKV
+1931 GSALPRFEIRGDDKV

-1951 GTLNVAGDENIETTT
+1951 GALNVAGDENIETTT

-1985 SGDNIFGK
+1985 SGDNTFGK

>member
-81 AGEISALNNR
+81 AGEITALNNR
-91 INEINNKI
+91 IDELNNKMSEYHGVMTEINEKKQSK
-99 TEHGNTLGR
+99 ESLELFVRG
-108 INSLNQ
+108 IND
-114 QKQTMV
+114 
-120 EFVNNINSQITAKE
+120 QITAKE

-149 DFYKT
+149 DFYRT

-159 WTQYGNGAGADN
+159 WTQYSNGAGVDN
-171 LANQLKA
+171 LADQLKA
-178 RVSEFNPNIANKYS
+178 RVSEFSPNIANKYG

-208 VDKQPT
+208 IDKQPT
-214 VNWFNA
+214 VNWFN
-220 RLHSFNGERL
+220 ERL
-230 GDNFTRNNVL
+230 TTKDMGMGGGFKKNNEL
-240 SISGSNYKFFDIK
+240 NINGSDYRVFDFK
-253 YKFKGNNHD
+253 YKNKTNNLNLEGNQNRTYNNANNNRYNYNYSDNNDDYYD
-262 DSYSSGLYDSDYG
+262 DSKYNDT
-275 YGNSLFNET
+275 T
-284 AKNTDIFWRY
+284 AKNTNTVWRY
-294 EDKSISNQYL
+294 VDKSISNQYL
-304 EELEWMYNNLDN
+304 DELEWMYNGLDN
-316 TTNYSLY
+316 TPNYSLY

-329 RRVLNNK
+329 RAVLNK
-336 SESENLILDN
+336 EASNLKLKNVEQN
-346 DTGSWSYGVD
+346 DLFGVD
-356 YLNTLYANFG
+356 YLTTLYANFG
-366 NVNLVYSLSKAIGA
+366 DINLVESLQKVINFNNTGNIYFVKKGFHQTIKLDGINNENVNQ
-380 TWSARSLNE
+380 
-389 INNDN
+389 
-394 INEANK
+394 ANR
-400 LSNNFIHDYEGVDL
+400 LSNNFIRDYEGVDL

-421 TSIEETRNLFKPFY
+421 VSIEETRNLFKPFY
-435 DKMIQLRDIT
+435 EKMVQLRDIT
-445 NLYKEINSGTLDES
+445 ELYKEINSGTLDES
-459 TKRQKQAVYL
+459 TKQQKQAVYL

-489 EGYISHF
+489 EGYIAHF

-530 SYDPN
+530 NYDQN

-559 KSAKEKEIEGISNQ
+559 KSTKEKEIEGINNQ
-573 IKNLTDNL
+573 ITALNQQL
-581 GADEQALNQQKQEKQ
+581 GPDEQALNQQKQEKQ
-596 AELEKV
+596 AELEKA

-701 GHRISGSR
+701 GHRVSGNR

-758 SNSTVLAPVATT
+758 SNSTILAPVATA
-770 SYTIAGTQY
+770 SHTIAGTQY

-800 LTNLAAGRISS
+800 
-811 TSTDAINGSQL
+811 
-822 NAVIE
+822 
-827 SLNSLKST
+827 
-835 PTVSSSASSGIMSSN
+835 
-850 FGNFPGANT
+850 
-859 HERGVALGLDS
+859 
-870 INAVS
+870 
-875 NGVAIGV
+875 
-882 GAVTAYDNMSRE
+882 
-894 DYNKITEGNNIPNV
+894 
-908 ISPKE
+908 
-913 ENGHSLPPVV
+913 
-923 ENPIIPYPNNPK
+923 
-935 DSEKPSV
+935 
-942 SNPEVTV
+942 
-949 PTDPNILYVPGKPVG
+949 
-964 DVEVT
+964 
-969 TAPVISTVLTG
+969 
-980 RENSHDPVAVT
+980 
-991 AEGVSKPSVTRYTPT
+991 
-1006 ISDSSL
+1006 
-1012 GAPMSVGVV
+1012 
-1021 SPTHAV
+1021 
-1027 HATSRANVNP
+1027 
-1037 LLEPAPFNPTTT
+1037 
-1049 DNPHPHDELTPFR
+1049 
-1062 HSDGVEPINKEI
+1062 
-1074 ATLRAEFT
+1074 
-1082 TLYEYFKANP
+1082 
-1092 TKPAEGDEH
+1092 
-1101 YAEWNTKYNRI
+1101 
-1112 KEIEKKINQLIAK
+1112 
-1125 DKQRGNE
+1125 
-1132 IANLRSMALPPKA
+1132 
-1145 GNAIAIGDSSFSSGV
+1145 
-1160 SSIAIGYNSTATN
+1160 
-1173 YGAVAIGRDAQATH
+1173 
-1187 EKSVVLGSGSMSTE
+1187 
-1201 KVGVTGIDI
+1201 
-1210 AGQHYA
+1210 
-1216 FAGSAPISTV
+1216 
-1226 SIGKPNEERQ
+1226 

-1272 TTLKNTPK
+1272 TTLKNAPK

-1311 TGNGVSV
+1311 SGNGINV

-1344 STNANNALEKANTN
+1344 STNASSALEKAN
-1358 EGAISTANDKITD
+1358 A
-1371 LSGKVTTVTNTANEA
+1371 
-1386 LGKANTAVQ
+1386 
-1395 PDALE
+1395 
-1400 AGTGIRLD
+1400 
-1408 KADGK
+1408 
-1413 ITITNTQPL
+1413 
-1422 SVEDK
+1422 
-1427 AKYDTASTNAS
+1427 
-1438 NALEKANTNEGAINT
+1438 NEGAINT
-1453 ANGKINDLTSRVTAN
+1453 ANGKITAQEGKINDLTSRVTAN
-1468 EGNITTLTGKV
+1468 EGKITDLTGKV
-1479 TTVTNTANEALGKA
+1479 TTVTNTANEALSKA

-1499 DKLKAGNGISVSKA
+1499 DKLKAGNGISISKGE
-1513 DNGEITITNTHPLS
+1513 NGDITITNTHPLS

-1562 GKVTIANTGV
+1562 GKVTITNTGV
-1572 IEIQAGDGVGVQ
+1572 IEIQAGNGVGVQ
-1584 NNNGVVTVSN
+1584 NNNGVVTISN
-1594 TKPDLSFE
+1594 TKSDLSFE

-1638 ISVTKEGDKFIITN
+1638 ISVAKEGDKFIITN
-1652 TSPFEDTDKETLN
+1652 TKPFEDTDKETLN
-1665 TASGKAN
+1665 TASSKAN

-1686 SIDKAENGDITV
+1686 SIDKTENGDITV
-1698 TNTKPFEDVDKEKL
+1698 TNTKPFEDADKEKL

-1735 ANGKITANEGKITI
+1735 ANGKI
-1749 QEGKVN
+1749 N
-1755 DLTSRVTANEGNI
+1755 DLTSRVTANEGSI
-1768 TTLTGNVTAV
+1768 TTLTGNVATV

-1811 TAVQPDKLKAG
+1811 TAVQP
-1822 NGISVSKADNGDITI
+1822 
-1837 ENTKAFE
+1837 
-1844 NADKEK
+1844 
-1850 LNTAFDKSN
+1850 
-1859 TAVQPNDLTAGKGIT
+1859 NDLTAGKGIT
-1874 INKGQDG
+1874 INKVQNG

-1931 GTALPRFEIRGDDKV
+1931 GSALPRFEIRGDDKV

-1951 GTLNVAGDENIETTT
+1951 GALNVAGDENIETTT

-1985 SGDNIFGK
+1985 SGDNTFGK
-1993 GGLKVGNTLIT
+1993 GGLKVGNTIIT

-2052 LDGKVNYLD
+2052 LDGKIGYLD

-2139 GYGFKWK
+2139 GYGFKWR